1 MAVQTIK
8 RSVTSTR
15 IKSAKIDYVDGKPQ
29 SVDLP
34 DEVVI
39 GNVKKEKAQKLIA
52 EKHGDRAVLMELKTD
67 THEYEMPVK
76 DFIEVASVVE
86 PQEEE

>member
-15 IKSAKIDYVDGKPQ
+15 IKSAKIDYVDGKSQ